1 MTTII
6 FIGLT
11 VVCFVLLIVYLAR
24 LHQERGT
31 SQALLQ
37 KCNELKSQ
45 NVNLTY
51 QNNRLRKEIEIYED
65 QD

>member
-1 MTTII
+1 MII
-6 FIGLT
+6 FIML
-11 VVCFVLLIVYLAR
+11 
-24 LHQERGT
+24 LHQERSI

-37 KCNELKSQ
+37 KCDELKSQ

-51 QNNRLRKEIEIYED
+51 QNSRLRKEIEIYED

>member
-1 MTTII
+1 M
-6 FIGLT
+6 
-11 VVCFVLLIVYLAR
+11 VCIALLYE
-24 LHQERGT
+24 ERGT

-45 NVNLTY
+45 NVNLIY